1 VQYNYTR
8 NPALANP
15 KVRAALD
22 LGTDRTGVNNAIM
35 FGQCDASNQ
44 PLTKVQA
51 GYSKTAPKPKY
62 DVAAAKKLLADA
74 GYPNGLTLK
83 GEAYIPEPYNS
94 FATAMQGQWA
104 KMGVTVDMTVVST
117 NPLVPWLAGN
127 YDVYFVASSA
137 YPDMAQTMAETYTQN
152 PVRLPFASD
161 PTATQMIADIY
172 AKPIG
177 SKERVALMEKMST
190 YVAKNPGPSLVVC
203 QWPVQYLYRSN
214 IAGITDQ
221 MSYGKLVGVSDL
233 RGLTVSKS

>member
-1 VQYNYTR
+1 MQYNYTR

-104 KMGVTVDMTVVST
+104 KIGVTVDVTVVPL
-117 NPLVPWLAGN
+117 NPFAQWQPGN
-127 YDVYFVASSA
+127 YDAYFVASSA

-152 PVRLPFASD
+152 AVRLPFSSD
-161 PTATQMIADIY
+161 PTTSAMIADIY

-177 SKERVALMEKMST
+177 SPARTALMEKFST
-190 YVAKNPGPSLVVC
+190 YVAKNPGTSLVVC
-203 QWPVQYLYRSN
+203 QWPIQRLYRSN
-214 IAGITDQ
+214 VLGIDKLTYGMLVGITEFRPL
-221 MSYGKLVGVSDL
+221 SIKKGA
-233 RGLTVSKS
+233 